1 MKRIDREF
9 QKFNKVYKEKLDQVI
24 KENKLTDLFEQ
35 VDEALRRVKN
45 EDLHAANTKTFGE
58 INVRS

>member
-1 MKRIDREF
+1 MDANMDF
-9 QKFNKVYKEKLDQVI
+9 LKFTQAYKEKLEKVI

-45 EDLHAANTKTFGE
+45 DDSRT
-58 INVRS
+58 VRQARRTRKN